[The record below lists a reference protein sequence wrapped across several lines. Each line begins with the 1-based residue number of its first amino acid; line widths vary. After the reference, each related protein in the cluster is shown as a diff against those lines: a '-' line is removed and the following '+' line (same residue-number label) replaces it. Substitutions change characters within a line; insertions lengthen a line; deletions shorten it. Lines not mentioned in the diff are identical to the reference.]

1 MQEAVVF
8 QIAALLALLGMGL
21 AWRGVMTQYAGFYD
35 LSLAWSHVLW
45 GFVLGAVVAALE
57 FQTLF
62 IPYYDV
68 VVGGAPASQGPNL
81 LVLLWFVSMH
91 SAAAH
96 LILRRTKVREAS
108 AQTTSGWALGAAMG
122 GMQGLFLSAQ
132 LLNAEGTFDGAHRWL
147 GAVAF
152 GLLFPRLEGTL
163 TAWQGHLMLQGRRV
177 GAVVR
182 AAVWRM
188 VLLSL
193 AYYAFFQPLIWMAA
207 AVLLL
212 SMEPRVS
219 AWVWDGLSPQA
230 KRALRRVRAERAR
243 EQRTREREEE

>member
-1 MQEAVVF
+1 MQEALVF

-68 VVGGAPASQGPNL
+68 VIGGAAASQGPNL

-132 LLNAEGTFDGAHRWL
+132 LLNAEGTFQGAHRWL
-147 GAVAF
+147 GAAAF
-152 GLLFPRLEGTL
+152 GLLLPRLEGTL
-163 TAWQGHLMLQGRRV
+163 TAWQGHLMLQGRRL
-177 GAVVR
+177 GAV
-182 AAVWRM
+182 
-188 VLLSL
+188 
-193 AYYAFFQPLIWMAA
+193 
-207 AVLLL
+207 
-212 SMEPRVS
+212 
-219 AWVWDGLSPQA
+219 
-230 KRALRRVRAERAR
+230 
-243 EQRTREREEE
+243 

>member
-35 LSLAWSHVLW
+35 LTLAWSHVLW
-45 GFVLGAVVAALE
+45 GCVLGALVATLE

-68 VVGGAPASQGPNL
+68 VIGGTAPSQGPNL
-81 LVLLWFVSMH
+81 FVLLWFVGMH

-96 LILRRTKVREAS
+96 LILRRSKVREAS

-132 LLNAEGTFDGAHRWL
+132 LLNATEAFTPSHRWL
-147 GAVAF
+147 GAAAF
-152 GLLFPRLEGTL
+152 GLLLPRLEATL
-163 TAWQGHLMLQGRRV
+163 TAWQGHLMLQGRRL
-177 GAVVR
+177 GAVFR
-182 AAVWRM
+182 AAAWRM
-188 VLLSL
+188 VLLTL
-193 AYYAFFQPLIWMAA
+193 AYFAFFQPLVWLA
-207 AVLLL
+207 AVVILL
-212 SMEPRVS
+212 SAEPRVGE
-219 AWVWDGLSPQA
+219 WVWDGLSPQA

-243 EQRTREREEE
+243 EARTMEREEE

>member
-35 LSLAWSHVLW
+35 LTLAWSHVLW
-45 GFVLGAVVAALE
+45 GCVLGALVASLE

-62 IPYYDV
+62 IPYYELV
-68 VVGGAPASQGPNL
+68 IGGSDATQGPNL
-81 LVLLWFVSMH
+81 FVLLWFVAMH

-132 LLNAEGTFDGAHRWL
+132 LLNANTAFDASHRWL
-147 GAVAF
+147 GAAAF
-152 GLLFPRLEGTL
+152 GLLLPRLEATL
-163 TAWQGHLMLQGRRV
+163 TAWQGHLMLQGRRL
-177 GAVVR
+177 GAVFR
-182 AAVWRM
+182 AAAWRM
-188 VLLSL
+188 VLLTL
-193 AYYAFFQPLIWMAA
+193 AYFAFFQPLIWLVAVV
-207 AVLLL
+207 VLL
-212 SMEPRVS
+212 SAEPRVGG
-219 AWVWDGLSPQA
+219 WVWDGLSPQA

-243 EQRTREREEE
+243 ELRNREREEE